1 MITNSSN
8 LNSSISTQKSETIK
22 VCIRIR
28 PLLPHEDIEY
38 WEINKEENSISSSQI
53 IENEKEINKNI
64 FIKPNPLNTLLIES
78 IYTPQNFH
86 FDKIYTKEVSSQ
98 TIYLEMCREIT
109 KNFLKGINGSIFTYG
124 QTTSG
129 KTYTMLGNP
138 KNPGILPCVLKDIFD
153 NLNKLTKENINMN
166 YKVYCSYI
174 EIYNENIHDLLTDAS
189 SLKLIDD
196 NKYGIIVSESKKE
209 EIKNFEEGIQMK
221 NIGEENR
228 KYRDTMINEYS
239 SRSHTIFQLFLEI
252 TSIDESNI
260 STTKYSIL
268 NLVDLAGSEKLT
280 QGKNS
285 NSETG
290 YINKSLFVLA
300 NVINKLAEG
309 KNNYIPYR
317 DSKLT
322 RLLSV
327 ALGGNSLITIIC
339 NVSPSASNY
348 FQTLSTFRFASRAK
362 VVKLKPNVNEYF
374 DEKELINLYKNHIL
388 KLRKDLKSNLN
399 LNNNFMNKENL
410 SNKDNFDA
418 KDTED
423 YDSTKDDDE
432 KDFKMKYF
440 NEVLKNKKL
449 KMENESLKKENEK
462 IKYFNLNFSNGDKN
476 NFNNSKENN
485 FIESYVQNILNM
497 TNNIQNYSNID
508 LIKNNVIQINQEY
521 LNQLNTLQQFYF
533 SKIKDIQNQ
542 IINLIEYNNNNN
554 LNIKNQYNNNFQ
566 NNNLN
571 NFPLNFNNLFEDIP
585 LQFVNVIDIQNTKLT
600 YEEREEQL
608 EELMDNYTNQIE
620 KYYNSIFEKC
630 KLNGNNQNELNIISN
645 EYKNNI
651 NKLNEIYETKQSI
664 LENNFFATLKI
675 LTAKKDKIY

>member
-260 STTKYSIL
+260 STTKNSIL

-399 LNNNFMNKENL
+399 LNNNFLNKENL

-423 YDSTKDDDE
+423 YDSTKDDDD

-485 FIESYVQNILNM
+485 FIEPYVQNILNM
-497 TNNIQNYSNID
+497 TNNIQNYPNID

>member
-28 PLLPHEDIEY
+28 PLLSHEDIEY
-38 WEINKEENSISSSQI
+38 WEINKEENSISSTQI
-53 IENEKEINKNI
+53 DEKEDKTNT
-64 FIKPNPLNTLLIES
+64 FLKPNPLNSLLIES

-86 FDKIYTKEVSSQ
+86 FDKIYTKEISTQ
-98 TIYLEMCREIT
+98 TIYIEMCREIT

-153 NLNKLTKENINMN
+153 NLNKLKNENLNIN

-196 NKYGIIVSESKKE
+196 NKYGIIVGDSKKE
-209 EIKNFEEGIQMK
+209 EIKNFEDGIKMK

-252 TSIDESNI
+252 SSIDETNI
-260 STTKYSIL
+260 ITTKNSIL
-268 NLVDLAGSEKLT
+268 NLVDLAGSEKLS
-280 QGKNS
+280 QGKNP
-285 NSETG
+285 NGETG

-388 KLRKDLKSNLN
+388 KLRKDLKSNSN
-399 LNNNFMNKENL
+399 LNNNIINVEN
-410 SNKDNFDA
+410 SNINNCSLDVKDN
-418 KDTED
+418 ED
-423 YDSTKDDDE
+423 YEYSINEDDD
-432 KDFKMKYF
+432 KDYKMRYF

-449 KMENESLKKENEK
+449 KMENEKLKKEYDK
-462 IKYFNLNFSNGDKN
+462 IRFFNLNSYNEDNKN
-476 NFNNSKENN
+476 FNSKENN
-485 FIESYVQNILNM
+485 FIEPYIKSILSM
-497 TNNIQNYSNID
+497 ANNIKNTSNIE
-508 LIKNNVIQINQEY
+508 LIQKNLDQINQEY
-521 LNQLNTLQQFYF
+521 LNQLNTLQHFYF

-542 IINLIEYNNNNN
+542 IINLTEYNND
-554 LNIKNQYNNNFQ
+554 NIKNNYYQNNFQ
-566 NNNLN
+566 NNYNI
-571 NFPLNFNNLFEDIP
+571 PLNFNKLFEDIP
-585 LQFVNVIDIQNTKLT
+585 LQFINVSDIQNTKLT

-608 EELMDNYTNQIE
+608 EELMDNYTNEIE
-620 KYYNSIFEKC
+620 KYYNTLFEKC
-630 KLNGNNQNELNIISN
+630 KLNGNQNDLNKISM
-645 EYKNNI
+645 EYQSNI

-675 LTAKKDKIY
+675 LTSKKDKIY

>member
-28 PLLPHEDIEY
+28 PLLSHEDIEY
-38 WEINKEENSISSSQI
+38 WEINKEENSISSTQI
-53 IENEKEINKNI
+53 DEKEDKTNT
-64 FIKPNPLNTLLIES
+64 FLKPNPLNSLLIES
-78 IYTPQNFH
+78 IYTSQNFH
-86 FDKIYTKEVSSQ
+86 FDKIYTKEISTQ
-98 TIYLEMCREIT
+98 TIYIEMCREIT

-153 NLNKLTKENINMN
+153 NLNKLKKENLNIN

-196 NKYGIIVSESKKE
+196 NKYGIIVGDSKKE
-209 EIKNFEEGIQMK
+209 EIKNFEDGIKMK

-252 TSIDESNI
+252 SSIDETNI
-260 STTKYSIL
+260 ITTKNSIL
-268 NLVDLAGSEKLT
+268 NLVDLAGSEKLS
-280 QGKNS
+280 QGKNP
-285 NSETG
+285 NGETG

-388 KLRKDLKSNLN
+388 KLRKDLKSNSN
-399 LNNNFMNKENL
+399 LNNNIINVEN
-410 SNKDNFDA
+410 SNINNCSLDVKDN
-418 KDTED
+418 ED
-423 YDSTKDDDE
+423 YEYSINEDDD
-432 KDFKMKYF
+432 KDYKMRYF

-449 KMENESLKKENEK
+449 KMENEKLKKEYDK
-462 IKYFNLNFSNGDKN
+462 IRFFNLNSYNEDNKN
-476 NFNNSKENN
+476 FNSKENN
-485 FIESYVQNILNM
+485 FIEPYIKSILSM
-497 TNNIQNYSNID
+497 ANNIKNTSNIE
-508 LIKNNVIQINQEY
+508 LIQKNLDQINQEY
-521 LNQLNTLQQFYF
+521 LNQLNTLQHFYF

-542 IINLIEYNNNNN
+542 IINLTEYNND
-554 LNIKNQYNNNFQ
+554 NIKNNYYQNNFQ
-566 NNNLN
+566 NNYNI
-571 NFPLNFNNLFEDIP
+571 PLNFNKLFEDIP
-585 LQFVNVIDIQNTKLT
+585 LQFINVSDIQNTKLT

-608 EELMDNYTNQIE
+608 EELMDNYTNEIE
-620 KYYNSIFEKC
+620 KYYNTLFEKC
-630 KLNGNNQNELNIISN
+630 KLNGNQNDLNKISM
-645 EYKNNI
+645 EYQSNI

-675 LTAKKDKIY
+675 LTSKKDKIY